1 MTEEQILKGR
11 LTDLAKRAY
20 HQNIYTYSNFL
31 SATELSLLD
40 EMQEDISYIH
50 YETFGGNELSERQ
63 VVGFG
68 SEEEFGYAGTFPVTV
83 IKVSPLLEK
92 FGESLNHRDF
102 LGALM
107 HLGIE
112 RDTLGDILV
121 KEKTAYIFCLDSI
134 AQYICKELTKVK
146 HTTVKCEQTDMD
158 IPALTPTLIDEEFP
172 AASLR
177 LDGIIA
183 NLLKCSRNEALSL
196 FEDKRVTLNG
206 KVTGR
211 NSITL
216 KDGDVFSV
224 RGHGK
229 FIFAGT
235 GGNTRKGK
243 IYVRIKRYV

>member
-20 HQNIYTYSNFL
+20 SQNIYTYSNFL
-31 SATELSLLD
+31 SPAELALF
-40 EMQEDISYIH
+40 EDIRNEVSYIH
-50 YETFGGNELSERQ
+50 CEAYGGNELCERQ
-63 VVGFG
+63 IIGFG
-68 SEEEFGYAGTFPVTV
+68 SEEELGYLGEFPIRVV
-83 IKVSPLLEK
+83 MVSPLLAK
-92 FGESLNHRDF
+92 FSDDLNHRDF

-112 RDTLGDILV
+112 RDTLGDILI
-121 KEKTAYIFCLDSI
+121 KDNTAYIFCLNRI
-134 AQYICKELTKVK
+134 ADYICDELTKVK
-146 HTTVKCEQTDMD
+146 HTNVKCEITATD
-158 IPALTPTLIDEEFP
+158 IPALTPTLVDLVFP
-172 AASLR
+172 VASLR

-183 NLLKCSRNEALSL
+183 SLLKCSRKEALSF
-196 FEDKRVTLNG
+196 FEEKRVTLNG
-206 KVTGR
+206 RVIGR

-229 FIFAGT
+229 FIFDHA

-243 IYVRIKRYV
+243 IYIHIRKYV